1 MFNKEHRGID
11 IMNML
16 KDKIA
21 KASIDDLTKSTNKI
35 NDDKLVK
42 LTIEVPEDLRRK
54 FKAKCATDGL
64 DMREV
69 LTPFIEQYVR

>member
-1 MFNKEHRGID
+1 
-11 IMNML
+11 MNML

-21 KASIDDLTKSTNKI
+21 KAAIEDLTKSTNKI

-54 FKAKCATDGL
+54 FKAKCAADGL

-69 LTPFIEQYVR
+69 LTPFIEQYIR